1 MCSTI
6 RIFST
11 TVLIISLILI
21 SGCTNNRGGE
31 RVHPGIHP
39 GQNRGVAS
47 EPNITLGTLNNS
59 LNLAKEWLI
68 SNFNKKDIF
77 NYQYDPSS
85 GKYSSR
91 NNMIRQ
97 LMSSRL
103 LAELSQDNSALLK
116 LHKKNLDFIFR
127 HWYREGGYIY
137 YNSKSK
143 LGANAMALRTL
154 VYSPFFDDYRDEAEK
169 LANTILSLQ
178 NPDGSLEPWYI
189 EPNYKYDKD
198 RLLTFYSGEA
208 ILSLVEYYTKTGNTL
223 YLDAAIKSQDYYIE
237 KYVTYLKQNYYPAY
251 VPWHTQSLNKLFKL
265 TGERKYAAA
274 IFVLNDELIKIQ
286 NTDGEPWTEYSGRF
300 YHPDHPEYG
309 TPHSSSD
316 AIYTEGLS
324 YAYEIARMVGDK
336 EHQKKYRRAILLG
349 ARNLI
354 NLQFK
359 DSNVYTF
366 QHPER
371 VKGAIR
377 YRVHD
382 NRIRID
388 TTQHTIDAFMKI
400 IKVFGDDES
409 LSRNLI
415 PDQSR
420 GWGHPFKVGSSTTP
434 KHSKLR

>member
-1 MCSTI
+1 MRSTA
-6 RIFST
+6 RIFLT
-11 TVLIISLILI
+11 TVVVLIISQILI
-21 SGCTNNRGGE
+21 SGCTSKHGE
-31 RVHPGIHP
+31 DHIHP
-39 GQNRGVAS
+39 WINSGQSRGAES
-47 EPNITLGTLNNS
+47 EANITLVKLNNS
-59 LNLAKEWLI
+59 LTLAKEWLI
-68 SNFNKKDIF
+68 KNFNKKGIF

-103 LAELSQDNSALLK
+103 LAELSQDNSDLRK
-116 LHKKNLDFIFR
+116 LHKKNMDFLLR

-189 EPNYKYDKD
+189 EPGYKYDKD

-208 ILSLVEYYTKTGNTL
+208 ILSLVEYYMKTKNAL

-237 KYVTYLKQNYYPAY
+237 KYVTHLKQNYYPAY

-265 TGERKYAAA
+265 TNEKKYADA

-286 NTDGEPWTEYSGRF
+286 NTDSEPWTECSGRF
-300 YHPDHPEYG
+300 FHPAHPEYG

-316 AIYTEGLS
+316 AVYTEGLS
-324 YAYEIARMVGDK
+324 YAYEIARIVGDK
-336 EHQKKYRRAILLG
+336 EHQKKYRRAIILG
-349 ARNLI
+349 AHNLI
-354 NLQFK
+354 NLQFT
-359 DSNVYTF
+359 DSNIYNF

-377 YRVHD
+377 YRVD
-382 NRIRID
+382 NNRIRID

-400 IKVFGDDES
+400 IKVFGDDVS
-409 LSRNLI
+409 LSKNLI
-415 PDQSR
+415 PDRRRR
-420 GWGHPFKVGSSTTP
+420 G
-434 KHSKLR
+434 L

>member
-1 MCSTI
+1 MFKMCSTAKV
-6 RIFST
+6 FLT
-11 TVLIISLILI
+11 TVVVLIISLILI
-21 SGCTNNRGGE
+21 SGCTNKRGGKSIY
-31 RVHPGIHP
+31 PWINP
-39 GQNRGVAS
+39 GQSKEVES
-47 EPNITLGTLNNS
+47 EPNITLAKLNSS
-59 LNLAKEWLI
+59 LDLAKEWLI
-68 SNFNKKDIF
+68 NNFNEKGIF

-85 GKYSSR
+85 EKYSGR

-103 LAELSQDNSALLK
+103 LAELSQDNSDLRK
-116 LHKKNLDFIFR
+116 MHKKNLDFIFR

-154 VYSPFFDDYRDEAEK
+154 VYSPFFDDYRDEAEE

-208 ILSLVEYYTKTGNTL
+208 ILSLVEYYMKTGNTL
-223 YLDAAIKSQDYYIE
+223 YLDAAIKSQDFYIE
-237 KYVTYLKQNYYPAY
+237 KYVTHLKQNYYPAY
-251 VPWHTQSLNKLFKL
+251 VPWHTQSLNNLFKL
-265 TGERKYAAA
+265 TAEKKYADA
-274 IFVLNDELIKIQ
+274 IFVLNDELIRIQ
-286 NTDGEPWTEYSGRF
+286 NTDSQPWTEYSGRF
-300 YHPDHPEYG
+300 YHPAHPEYG

-324 YAYEIARMVGDK
+324 YACEIARIVDDK
-336 EHQKKYRRAILLG
+336 EHQEKYRRAIIFG
-349 ARNLI
+349 AHNLI
-354 NLQFK
+354 SLQFK
-359 DSNVYTF
+359 DSNVYNF

-377 YRVHD
+377 YRVED

-400 IKVFGDDES
+400 IKDSAGR
-409 LSRNLI
+409 LS
-415 PDQSR
+415 P
-420 GWGHPFKVGSSTTP
+420 
-434 KHSKLR
+434 

>member
-1 MCSTI
+1 MSSTAKV
-6 RIFST
+6 FFT
-11 TVLIISLILI
+11 TVIVLITSLILI
-21 SGCTNNRGGE
+21 SGCTNKHEGE
-31 RVHPGIHP
+31 SIYPWINL
-39 GQNRGVAS
+39 GQNRGIES
-47 EPNITLGTLNNS
+47 EPNITLAKLNSS

-68 SNFNKKDIF
+68 NNFNEKGIF

-103 LAELSQDNSALLK
+103 LAELSQDDSDLRK
-116 LHKKNLDFIFR
+116 MHKKNLDFIFR

-154 VYSPFFDDYRDEAEK
+154 VYSPFFDDYRDEAEE
-169 LANTILSLQ
+169 LAKTILSLQ

-208 ILSLVEYYTKTGNTL
+208 ILSLVEYYMKTRNTM

-237 KYVTYLKQNYYPAY
+237 KYVTHLKQNYYPAY

-265 TGERKYAAA
+265 TGEEKYADA
-274 IFVLNDELIKIQ
+274 IFILNDELIKIQ
-286 NTDGEPWTEYSGRF
+286 NTDSEPWTEYSGRF
-300 YHPDHPEYG
+300 YNPAHPEYG

-316 AIYTEGLS
+316 AVYTEGLS
-324 YAYEIARMVGDK
+324 YACEIAGIVGDK
-336 EHQKKYRRAILLG
+336 EHQETYRRAIILG
-349 ARNLI
+349 VHNLI

-359 DSNVYTF
+359 NSNIYNF

-377 YRVHD
+377 YRVDD

-400 IKVFGDDES
+400 IKDSAGR
-409 LSRNLI
+409 LN
-415 PDQSR
+415 P
-420 GWGHPFKVGSSTTP
+420 
-434 KHSKLR
+434 